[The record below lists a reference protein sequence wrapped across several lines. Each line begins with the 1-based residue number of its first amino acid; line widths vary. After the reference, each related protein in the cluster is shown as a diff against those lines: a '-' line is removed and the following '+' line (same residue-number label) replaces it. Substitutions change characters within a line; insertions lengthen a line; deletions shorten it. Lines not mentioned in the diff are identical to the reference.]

1 MTTTMKTSPFSL
13 LLNRKSEKLSK
24 GAFQPHAAIE
34 EEDRTSYSFAQ
45 IDVAAYGDL
54 ARVPSPLGL
63 GYLQAVLSVLR
74 IAPHM
79 SYDAQGMVGRMEV
92 RGAEMYS
99 FSWNENGGTEC
110 QQGGFVYEG
119 KPNYYSAMLGL
130 IQCVAMYLS
139 GERLQSQEVVTAWCK
154 LLRAMEATFP
164 RTSNIWGWKE
174 EAISDACLYD
184 ETRHAI
190 LRVCDCLRA
199 AMQYQ
204 LAVKHKRQVF
214 VYEHP
219 VIRPDEG
226 IAIEVEGHKL
236 LDPSWIEMTAA
247 LATPLP
253 VPHPV
258 SATTAPSS
266 KPSVPLGTPIS
277 PTSTSLPPPTTT
289 HPTPTRPLGGS
300 PASSPTGS
308 TSPGTGVSHATP
320 TAPRSSSD
328 LYGPYLDMVR
338 MALAQGGSLL
348 LVGPTGTGKS
358 SLLLDAATSLG
369 WGVELIVCHEGKR
382 IHILQGGHTRD
393 VEKGDGDWRFAA
405 GPITRLARRIEAGER
420 VMLIL
425 DELAR
430 AHKEVFAY
438 VMDLLNSYSS
448 REIQAMIPKQEG
460 DGMKLELPADFRK
473 DERVRYHILSVDVLQ
488 RRFVVDASHILIAAT
503 ANQGESYGGN
513 DFADPAFCRR
523 WTHWLHLA
531 GYDDT
536 VIRQILADKCSL
548 PPTSPLIGAI
558 LQVTKAIHTYHER
571 EDVLK
576 MTLSLPLLINW
587 CQQTIW
593 YCTNAQS
600 KHKGNPGK
608 SFEMAARNSWL
619 ARICPYKGAE
629 LDPDVERILLSHIAT
644 PRLSSLR

>member
-24 GAFQPHAAIE
+24 GAFQPHISIE
-34 EEDRTSYSFAQ
+34 EEDRTSHSFAQ
-45 IDVAAYGDL
+45 VDVAAHGDL

-74 IAPHM
+74 ISPRM

-99 FSWNENGGTEC
+99 FSWNENDGVEC
-110 QQGGFVYEG
+110 RQGGFVYDG

-130 IQCVAMYLS
+130 TQCIAMYLS

-164 RTSNIWGWKE
+164 RTSHTWGWKE
-174 EAISDACLYD
+174 EDISDACLHD

-214 VYEHP
+214 VYEYP
-219 VIRPDEG
+219 VIGPDEG

-236 LDPSWIEMTAA
+236 LDPTWIEMTAA

-258 SATTAPSS
+258 SAAPSS
-266 KPSVPLGTPIS
+266 KPSGTSGMPIS
-277 PTSTSLPPPTTT
+277 PTSTSFPPPATT
-289 HPTPTRPLGGS
+289 PATPTRPLGGS
-300 PASSPTGS
+300 PAPSPSPTA
-308 TSPGTGVSHATP
+308 SHITP
-320 TAPRSSSD
+320 TTSRSSSD

-382 IHILQGGHTRD
+382 IHVLQGGHTRD
-393 VEKGDGDWRFAA
+393 VEKGDGDWHFAA

-438 VMDLLNSYSS
+438 VMDLLNTYSS
-448 REIQAMIPKQEG
+448 REVQAMIPKHEG
-460 DGMKLELPADFRK
+460 DGMKLELPADFGK

-488 RRFVVDASHILIAAT
+488 KRFVVGASHLLIAAT
-503 ANQGESYGGN
+503 ANQGEGYGGN

-536 VIRQILADKCSL
+536 IIRQILADKCGL
-548 PPTSPLIGAI
+548 LTTSPLFDAI
-558 LQVTKAIHTYHER
+558 LQVSKEVHSYHER
-571 EDVLK
+571 EDTLK
-576 MTLSLPLLINW
+576 MLLALPLLINW
-587 CQQTIW
+587 AKQTIW
-593 YCTNAQS
+593 YYNAPS
-600 KHKGNPGK
+600 SNHRGNLK
-608 SFEMAARNSWL
+608 KAFETAARSAWL
-619 ARICPYKGAE
+619 VRVCPYKGAE
-629 LDPDVERILLSHIAT
+629 LDPDVERILLGHIAT